1 MLTFD
6 LKVWYLR
13 FDVSG
18 QGKLGFGSC
27 QALSGSIDVG
37 LRLKSKQE
45 RKKERWA
52 HVEANGHLGRRVKV
66 HGRGF
71 SVP

>member
-6 LKVWYLR
+6 LEVWYLR

-27 QALSGSIDVG
+27 QALSGPIDVRLG
-37 LRLKSKQE
+37 LKSKQE
-45 RKKERWA
+45 REM
-52 HVEANGHLGRRVKV
+52 GTRR
-66 HGRGF
+66 
-71 SVP
+71 S